1 MSLYNGRYR
10 IESARLKNWDY
21 SSNGYYFITIC
32 TKYRKHLF
40 GKKIKNIIQL
50 SDIGKIVFNEWNES
64 FAIRAEL
71 FCDCFVI
78 MPNHI
83 HGVVLINNSFVETN
97 NSFVE
102 THAPVETHAV
112 LSLRGGH
119 IPKSISSFVAGFK
132 SHATKKINEY
142 CKTPGGLV
150 WQPRF
155 HDHVIRNNDELNRI
169 RKYIKNNTYKW
180 ENDNL

>member
-10 IESARLKNWDY
+10 IESARLKNWNY

-40 GKKIKNIIQL
+40 GKKIKNKIQL

-78 MPNHI
+78 MPDHNGI
-83 HGVVLINNSFVETN
+83 FIDFRNWWYY
-97 NSFVE
+97 
-102 THAPVETHAV
+102 
-112 LSLRGGH
+112 SLCG
-119 IPKSISSFVAGFK
+119 K
-132 SHATKKINEY
+132 
-142 CKTPGGLV
+142 
-150 WQPRF
+150 
-155 HDHVIRNNDELNRI
+155 EL
-169 RKYIKNNTYKW
+169 KV
-180 ENDNL
+180 